1 MQINSRNLTNILILF
16 ISLAAWWFLANVIH
30 PELQYF
36 LQQIAFLTDRLFFQ
50 GYASYPGGIADYIAV
65 FIGQFFY
72 FKTFGSLLII
82 LVAAIQGVIAM
93 NLVQRVAG
101 KVNWDFSI
109 FALILFG
116 SVWVQCDYH
125 YPFYASSR
133 LLLASVFVWIFTVLI
148 QKIPGIRLFLGFV
161 LAILLFYL
169 AGGAALF
176 VFTAAAILI
185 QSRFL
190 VKKTDWF
197 VFPVLIL
204 FATVL
209 PYLTY
214 KYFFLVDFSL
224 VYSITHSKSPLILY
238 YTADYKLYMLYSL
251 LPVYILISVIQYK
264 FSKTPEQGNNQN
276 IEIKKELLAQSKKEK
291 KISGKT
297 DKKTSGKEEKVK
309 RKNWNPELGWFAIQ
323 FLVILAVSV
332 SCLNFAV
339 DKEDRAKT
347 MVFFYGAERDW
358 TNVIKTAQSI
368 QEYDPF
374 VNFEYNKAL
383 ANTGKLAENFLNY
396 PQLAGSRGLFLDGAV
411 TSDVPFICSDQYY
424 DLGFINESAHWT
436 FEAQTIFP
444 NSPRLM
450 KRLVQIHLITGQ
462 YKIAEKFL
470 NRLRKNRLYQD
481 WVNEHQKFIQDT
493 SLVAKDPEFA
503 WKRKCQ
509 PPENFTANTYEDKL
523 YKLMEANPANRMAW
537 EYLLCSSLLD
547 NDLGTFE
554 KLLRE
559 NKTFPKSPLPRS
571 WDEAMVL
578 FSYISQTT
586 PGPEDVRFSPEK
598 QKQFVSFI
606 NAMKPFGNDW
616 KSARQ
621 SLKNDFGSTYWYY
634 IKCLSPKV
642 TKAQIKQQRPNGK

>member
-1 MQINSRNLTNILILF
+1 MQINSRNLTNILLLF
-16 ISLAAWWFLANVIH
+16 ISLAAWWFTAFVIN

-36 LQQIAFLTDRLFFQ
+36 LQQTAFLTDRLFFQ
-50 GYASYPGGIADYIAV
+50 GYASYPGGIADYLAV
-65 FIGQFFY
+65 FIGQFFH
-72 FKTFGSLLII
+72 FKIFGSFLII
-82 LVAAIQGVIAM
+82 LVAALQGLIAM
-93 NLVQRVAG
+93 NLVQRVTG
-101 KVNWDFSI
+101 KVNWNFSI

-133 LLLASVFVWIFTVLI
+133 LLLASIFVWIFTVLI
-148 QKIPGIRLFLGFV
+148 QNISGIRIYLGFV
-161 LAILLFYL
+161 LALLLFYL
-169 AGGAALF
+169 AGGASLF

-185 QSRFL
+185 HIRFL
-190 VKKTDWF
+190 VKKTEWL
-197 VFPVLIL
+197 VLPALIL
-204 FATVL
+204 L
-209 PYLTY
+209 SGLIPYVAY
-214 KYFFLVDFSL
+214 KYLFLVDLSL
-224 VYSITHSKSPLILY
+224 VYSITHSKSPYILY
-238 YTADYKLYMLYSL
+238 YIADYKLYALYAL
-251 LPVYILISVIQYK
+251 LPVYLLISVLSYK
-264 FSKTPEQGNNQN
+264 FRKYPEQA
-276 IEIKKELLAQSKKEK
+276 ITHSVESKKEHVAVSKQVK
-291 KISGKT
+291 KNSGKM
-297 DKKTSGKEEKVK
+297 DKKTVLQAEKKV
-309 RKNWNPELGWFAIQ
+309 RKPWNTEYISLAGQ
-323 FLVILAVSV
+323 FIILLAGGIL
-332 SCLNFAV
+332 CLNFTQDKV
-339 DKEDRAKT
+339 DRTKI
-347 MVFFYGAERDW
+347 MVSFYGAERDW
-358 TNVIKTAQSI
+358 TNVIKTEQSLKD
-368 QEYDPF
+368 YDPF

-383 ANTGKLAENFLNY
+383 ANTGKLAENLLNY
-396 PQLAGSRGLFLDGAV
+396 PQLAGSRGLFLDGTV

-470 NRLRKNRLYQD
+470 NRLSENMLYQD
-481 WVNEHQKFIQDT
+481 WVNEYRKFIQDT

-509 PPENFTANTYEDKL
+509 PLGNFAASSYVDKL
-523 YKLMEANPANRMAW
+523 HKLMEANPANRIAW

-547 NDLGTFE
+547 SDLGTFE

-559 NKTFPKSPLPRS
+559 NKSFPKNPLPRS

-578 FSYISQTT
+578 FSYIKQTT

-598 QKQFVSFI
+598 LKQFVSFI
-606 NAMKPFGNDW
+606 KAMKPFGNDW

-621 SLKNDFGSTYWYY
+621 SLKNDFGTTYWYY

-642 TKAQIKQQRPNGK
+642 TKAQIKQQRTDGK

>member
-16 ISLAAWWFLANVIH
+16 ISLAAWWFTANVIN

-36 LQQIAFLTDRLFFQ
+36 LQQTAFLTDSLFFQ
-50 GYASYPGGIADYIAV
+50 GFARYHDFRVYSKPEFSDL
-65 FIGQFFY
+65 FLLIGQFFH
-72 FKTFGSLLII
+72 FKTFGSFLII
-82 LVAAIQGVIAM
+82 LVAAIQGFIAM
-93 NLVQRVAG
+93 NLVQRIAG
-101 KVNWDFSI
+101 KVNWNFSI

-133 LLLASVFVWIFTVLI
+133 LLLASAFVWIFTVLI
-148 QKIPGIRLFLGFV
+148 QKIPSIRLYIGFM
-161 LAILLFYL
+161 LAILLFYF

-185 QSRFL
+185 QIRFL
-190 VKKTDWF
+190 VKKTEWF
-197 VFPVLIL
+197 VIPGLIL
-204 FATVL
+204 FAAVL
-209 PYLTY
+209 PYFGY
-214 KYFFLVDFSL
+214 KYFFLVDFSV
-224 VYSITHSKSPLILY
+224 VYSVTHSKSPMILHY
-238 YTADYKLYMLYSL
+238 AADYKLYTLYSL
-251 LPVYILISVIQYK
+251 LPLYILISVLQYK
-264 FSKTPEQGNNQN
+264 FGKTPEQAINQP
-276 IEIKKELLAQSKKEK
+276 IDTKKELLTHLKKDK

-297 DKKTSGKEEKVK
+297 DTKKSGKEEKEK
-309 RKNWNPELGWFAIQ
+309 RKNWNPKLGWLAIQ
-323 FLVILAVSV
+323 FSVILAASV
-332 SCLNFAV
+332 TCLNFAV

-347 MVFFYGAERDW
+347 MVSYYGAERDW
-358 TNVIKTAQSI
+358 VQSI
-368 QEYDPF
+368 KDYDPF

-383 ANTGKLAENFLNY
+383 ANTGKLAENLLNY

-470 NRLRKNRLYQD
+470 NRLSENMLYQD
-481 WVNEHQKFIQDT
+481 WVNEYRKFIQDT

-509 PPENFTANTYEDKL
+509 PLGNFTANTYEDKL

-547 NDLGTFE
+547 TDLGTFE

-578 FSYISQTT
+578 FSYIKQTT

-606 NAMKPFGNDW
+606 KAMKPFGNDW

-621 SLKNDFGSTYWYY
+621 SLKNDFGTTFWYY
-634 IKCLSPKV
+634 TKCLSPKV
-642 TKAQIKQQRPNGK
+642 TKAQIKQQRPDDK